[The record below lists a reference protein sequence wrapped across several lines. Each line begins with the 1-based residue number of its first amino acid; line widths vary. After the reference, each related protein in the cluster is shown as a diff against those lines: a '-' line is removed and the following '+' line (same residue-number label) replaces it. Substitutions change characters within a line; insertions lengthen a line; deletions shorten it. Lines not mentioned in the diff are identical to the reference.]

1 MFAPGFGRPGDR
13 LCDTGYGHCAAEKT
27 GGHEA
32 MFGSGSMGLTN
43 LLCGNASG
51 SIASYQ
57 FFAVMTTN
65 NLALGNVPSDE
76 ISQMNEAEAC

>member
-1 MFAPGFGRPGDR
+1 
-13 LCDTGYGHCAAEKT
+13 
-27 GGHEA
+27 
-32 MFGSGSMGLTN
+32 MGLAN
-43 LLCGNASG
+43 LLCGNAYG

-65 NLALGNVPSDE
+65 NLALGNMPSDE